1 MGTPDGEQTIT
12 CPSNMTVLDAA
23 QDQGLELPYSCLTGE
38 CSICS
43 GRVLEGTIDQSE
55 QKFLT
60 EEQLEQSYCLTCVTK
75 PTSHCRIKTHV
86 DGEVG
91 PDLSL
96 SEEELKD
103 AKDFGFGGG
112 DSDDGALL

>member
-12 CPSNMTVLDAA
+12 CPSNMTVLDTA

-55 QKFLT
+55 Q
-60 EEQLEQSYCLTCVTK
+60 SYCLTCVTK
-75 PTSHCRIKTHV
+75 PTSDCRIKTHV